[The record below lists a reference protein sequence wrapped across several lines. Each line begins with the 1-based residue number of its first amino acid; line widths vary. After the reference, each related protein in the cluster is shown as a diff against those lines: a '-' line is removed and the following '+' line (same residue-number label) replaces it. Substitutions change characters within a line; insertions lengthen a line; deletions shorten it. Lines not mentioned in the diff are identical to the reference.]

1 MKNQKCNIF
10 YLQESHFTNSS
21 TESLQHE
28 FKGEMLHSYGNSQSR
43 GVSIFIKDNLNCILL
58 DSFKDNDGRLLI
70 VNVEIDDNLYT
81 LVNIYAPNTPQNR
94 NAFFKKVKRLI
105 EEKSLGLI
113 ILGGDMNE
121 ILSTNDTKTRNEN
134 T

>member
-1 MKNQKCNIF
+1 MAHKIHICSLNCQGLGVKEKRLRLYQWMKNKKCNIF

-43 GVSIFIKDNLNCILL
+43 GVSIFIKDNLNCKLL
-58 DSFKDNDGRLLI
+58 DSFNDNDGRLLI

-94 NAFFKKVKRLI
+94 NAFF
-105 EEKSLGLI
+105 
-113 ILGGDMNE
+113 
-121 ILSTNDTKTRNEN
+121 
-134 T
+134 